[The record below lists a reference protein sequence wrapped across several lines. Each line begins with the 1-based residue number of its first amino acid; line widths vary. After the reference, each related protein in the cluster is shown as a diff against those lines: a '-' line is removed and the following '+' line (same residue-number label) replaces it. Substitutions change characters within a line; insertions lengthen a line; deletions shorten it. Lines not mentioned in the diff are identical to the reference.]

1 MPSKSN
7 KRPIINDIPVQE
19 LMKIKDTTPE
29 VRLKVRRTTSS
40 GQWMSVVPR
49 AIKPIT
55 DMMDGKLE
63 EWLQS
68 YSGGGQYI
76 IEVWDPL
83 TEEPACDRF
92 RIVLPGAPK
101 DPKLNASDEGPPAQ
115 NGNSVVRRWGV
126 EIPKEAYH
134 SPGIATPQMIGQ
146 GQISRPP
153 LEGLPS
159 WAKRYPASQQWE
171 MYYDRQRAD
180 GKLPVGASVHSDQ
193 LAVGYA
199 KTFQEREADAR
210 AINAQLTEKL
220 TALNDKHNT
229 ELSRLRDE
237 MARIREEAA
246 RKESQSQVDALRAEI
261 TALRETPKQTVDWGA
276 VLAGAAPIIAAYL
289 GSTKDKEIKSLE
301 VQSAQQAAMMQVV
314 TAPKGNNIGELLTA
328 AAPIISAM
336 LANQSPQAKAEALAT
351 NQEINMMMIKMI
363 ADLQAG
369 MAPQEDTWSR
379 VIGMLGGMMQNAG
392 SMQGLPQGAA
402 PALGSGAP
410 AQQATDPT
418 WERMANSDPAAAQK
432 TQLVMQHMPT
442 DLGFHTHEWKLLI
455 FNIHAKTAPSDLV
468 PMLIQHLHHCEG
480 FGLLPQPFEN
490 VWTDPRG
497 SLGAVLAA
505 LPINADDPAYC
516 EAVLEHFEQ
525 TVKGAISSHNEKRR
539 DASQNPPIDITPP
552 APIEVERMGSEIEMP
567 SDNADG
573 AAPQVAADA

>member
-101 DPKLNASDEGPPAQ
+101 DPKLNANEVAPSPHD
-115 NGNSVVRRWGV
+115 NGAVVRRWGV

-134 SPGIATPQMIGQ
+134 SPGVATPQMVGQ

-153 LEGLPS
+153 QDGLPS

-180 GKLPVGASVHSDQ
+180 GKLPQGASVHSDR

-210 AINAQLTEKL
+210 AVNAQLTEKL
-220 TALNDKHNT
+220 TSLNEKHNS
-229 ELSRLRDE
+229 EMQRLREE
-237 MARIREEAA
+237 MSRIREEAA
-246 RKESQSQVDALRAEI
+246 RKESQSQVEALRSEI
-261 TALRETPKQTVDWGA
+261 AALKDTPKQTIDWGS
-276 VLAGAAPIIAAYL
+276 VLAGAAPIVAAYL
-289 GSTKDKEIKSLE
+289 GSNKDRDIKSLE
-301 VQSAQQAAMMQVV
+301 VQSAQQAAMMQAVS
-314 TAPKGNNIGELLTA
+314 APRGNNVGELLAA
-328 AAPIISAM
+328 AAPIITAVI
-336 LANQSPQAKAEALAT
+336 ANQSPQAKAEALAT

-392 SMQGLPQGAA
+392 NMQGLPAPQS
-402 PALGSGAP
+402 PALSAGGTEART
-410 AQQATDPT
+410 TDAL
-418 WERMANSDPAAAQK
+418 WEKMASTDPAAAQK
-432 TQLVMQHMPT
+432 TQLVMQHLPPDM
-442 DLGFHTHEWKLLI
+442 GFNTHEWKLLI
-455 FNIHAKTAPSDLV
+455 FNIHARTAPTDIV

-490 VWTDPRG
+490 VWADPRG

-505 LPINADDPAYC
+505 LPINSDDPAYC
-516 EAVLEHFEQ
+516 EAVVSHFEKVV
-525 TVKGAISSHNEKRR
+525 TGAISNHNDAKR

-552 APIEVERMGSEIEMP
+552 APVELDLMGSEVAMP
-567 SDNADG
+567 SDDADVSSQ
-573 AAPQVAADA
+573 PVAADA